1 MKKSLR
7 ALALACAVPTA
18 SFAQS
23 LSPACEAAMNSAAP
37 KVKLTT
43 SKGPI
48 VIQLD
53 KERAPVSTA
62 NFVKYVSMGHY
73 DGTIF
78 HRVIDN
84 FMIQGGGMS
93 VGMVEKQTG
102 SPIKNEGA
110 NGLRNDAYTVAM
122 ARTNNPDS
130 ATAQF
135 FINVKDNDFLN
146 AGAGNPG
153 YAVFGKVVDGKN
165 TVDAIKKV
173 PTGNAGMHQN
183 VPTSPIVI
191 EKAECVGA
199 TAAPGAGAK
208 K

>member
-1 MKKSLR
+1 MKKILR
-7 ALALACAVPTA
+7 ALALACVVPTA
-18 SFAQS
+18 AFAQS
-23 LSPACEAAMNSAAP
+23 LTPACESAMNSAAP

-53 KERAPVSTA
+53 KEKAPVSTA

-78 HRVIDN
+78 HRVIPT
-84 FMIQGGGMS
+84 FMIQGGGMTA
-93 VGMVEKQTG
+93 GMVEKPTG
-102 SPIKNEGA
+102 SPIKNEGT
-110 NGLRNDAYTVAM
+110 NGLKNDAYTVAM

-130 ATAQF
+130 ATSQF

-146 AGAGNPG
+146 AGPGNPG

-165 TVDAIKKV
+165 TVDAIKGV
-173 PTGNAGMHQN
+173 PTASAGIHEN
-183 VPTSPIVI
+183 VPTTPVVI
-191 EKAECVGA
+191 SKAECV
-199 TAAPGAGAK
+199 K
-208 K
+208 